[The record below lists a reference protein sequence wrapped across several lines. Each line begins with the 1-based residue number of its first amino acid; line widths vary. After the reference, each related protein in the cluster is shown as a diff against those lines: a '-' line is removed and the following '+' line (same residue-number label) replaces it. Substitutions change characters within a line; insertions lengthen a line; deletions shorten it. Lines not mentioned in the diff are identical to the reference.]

1 MCSTPAKEGSLKAL
15 SVASTHVAFFRLT
28 PRLVMNQMFPANEP
42 GRLDALRNYA
52 IVDTVPEAGFDEI
65 AELAA
70 QICGCPA
77 ALVSFVDASRQWI
90 KAKYGLLPAELSEC
104 PREISICTATICN
117 NDILHVSDLLK
128 DERFNTSPLVTSGL
142 RIRFYCGVPLI
153 TQDGHALGTLC
164 VVDFEPREL
173 AFEKRE
179 ALRRLSR
186 QTMVHLELRRQ
197 LLVRNQ
203 MLLELQHARDRAVAE
218 KTESEKLLLNIL
230 PASIA
235 AELKTNDRVEPR
247 FFDSATV
254 ILIDFTGFTR
264 LVETM
269 EPASVIDQLNQHFT
283 RFDDIIAS
291 HRLEKLK
298 TIGDAY
304 LAVGGVPEPNRS
316 HAIDAALAA
325 LQVLDHLAR
334 LNRQREKLRLPAWQV
349 RIGINTGPVIAG
361 VVGKH
366 KFTYDI
372 WGNTVNI
379 TQRVEA
385 AGDPGRIS
393 IAESTWQHIKTRFET
408 DARGAVEVKHQGLV
422 NMYYLNRIK
431 PEFASDSAGMMP
443 NDRFWKQ
450 D

>member
-1 MCSTPAKEGSLKAL
+1 
-15 SVASTHVAFFRLT
+15 
-28 PRLVMNQMFPANEP
+28 MNQTLPANEP
-42 GRLDALRNYA
+42 GRLGALENYA
-52 IVDTVPEAGFDEI
+52 ILDTLPEAGFDEI
-65 AELAA
+65 TELAA

-90 KAKYGLLPAELSEC
+90 KAKYGPLPAELSEC

-117 NDILHVSDLLK
+117 NDILYVSDLIK
-128 DERFNTSPLVTSGL
+128 DQRFNSSPLVTGDMH
-142 RIRFYCGVPLI
+142 IRFYCGVPLI
-153 TQDGHALGTLC
+153 TQDGYALGTLC
-164 VVDFEPREL
+164 VIDFEPREITF
-173 AFEKRE
+173 AQQE
-179 ALRRLSR
+179 ALRRLAR

-197 LLVRNQ
+197 LLVRNE
-203 MLLELQHARDRAVAE
+203 MLRELERARDRAVAE
-218 KTESEKLLLNIL
+218 KAESDKLLLNIL
-230 PASIA
+230 PPSIA
-235 AELKTNDRVEPR
+235 VELKANDRVQPR

-283 RFDDIIAS
+283 RFDDIMVN

-325 LQVLDHLAR
+325 LQVIDHLAKI
-334 LNRQREKLRLPAWQV
+334 NRQREKLHLPAWQV

-379 TQRVEA
+379 AQRVEA
-385 AGDPGRIS
+385 AGVPGRIS

-422 NMYYLNRIK
+422 NMYYLNRIR
-431 PEFASDSAGMMP
+431 PEFSSDSAGIMP

-450 D
+450 E

>member
-1 MCSTPAKEGSLKAL
+1 
-15 SVASTHVAFFRLT
+15 
-28 PRLVMNQMFPANEP
+28 MNQTIPANEP
-42 GRLDALRNYA
+42 ERLATLTNYA
-52 IVDTVPEAGFDEI
+52 ILDTLPEAGFDEI
-65 AELAA
+65 TELAA

-90 KAKYGLLPAELSEC
+90 KAKYGPLPAELSEC
-104 PREISICTATICN
+104 PREISICTAMICN
-117 NDILHVSDLLK
+117 NDILYVSDLIK
-128 DERFNTSPLVTSGL
+128 DQRFNTSPLVTGDMH
-142 RIRFYCGVPLI
+142 IRFYCGVPLI
-153 TQDGHALGTLC
+153 TQDGYALGTLC
-164 VVDFEPREL
+164 VIDFQPR
-173 AFEKRE
+173 AITFEQQE
-179 ALRRLSR
+179 ALRRLAR

-197 LLVRNQ
+197 LLVRNE
-203 MLLELQHARDRAVAE
+203 MLRDLERARDTAVAG
-218 KTESEKLLLNIL
+218 KAESDKLLLNIL
-230 PASIA
+230 PPSIA
-235 AELKTNDRVEPR
+235 AELKANDRVQPR
-247 FFDSATV
+247 YFDSATV
-254 ILIDFTGFTR
+254 MLIDFTGFTR

-283 RFDDIIAS
+283 RFDDIMAS

-304 LAVGGVPEPNRS
+304 LAVGGVPEPNRT
-316 HAIDAALAA
+316 HAIDAALGA
-325 LQVLDHLAR
+325 LQIIDHLAK
-334 LNRQREKLRLPAWQV
+334 LNRQREKLHLPAWQV

-385 AGDPGRIS
+385 AGVPGRIS

-408 DARGAVEVKHQGLV
+408 DARGAVEVKHQGSV
-422 NMYYLNRIK
+422 NMYYLNRIR
-431 PEFASDSAGMMP
+431 PEFSTDPAGIMP

-450 D
+450 E

>member
-1 MCSTPAKEGSLKAL
+1 
-15 SVASTHVAFFRLT
+15 
-28 PRLVMNQMFPANEP
+28 MNQMIPDNEP

-52 IVDTVPEAGFDEI
+52 IVDTLPEAGFDEI

-77 ALVSFVDASRQWI
+77 ALVSFVDATRQWI

-104 PREISICTATICN
+104 PREISICRATICN
-117 NDILHVSDLLK
+117 NDILYVSDLIK
-128 DERFNTSPLVTSGL
+128 DERFNTSPLVTGEMHV
-142 RIRFYCGVPLI
+142 RFYCGVPLI
-153 TQDGHALGTLC
+153 TRDGHALGTLC
-164 VVDFEPREL
+164 VIDFEPREI
-173 AFEKRE
+173 AFEQRE

-203 MLLELQHARDRAVAE
+203 MLLELEHARDRAVAE
-218 KTESEKLLLNIL
+218 KAESDKLLLNIL
-230 PASIA
+230 PPSIA
-235 AELKTNDRVEPR
+235 AELKTSDRVQPR

-269 EPASVIDQLNQHFT
+269 EPASVIDQLDQHFT
-283 RFDDIIAS
+283 KFDDIMAN

-316 HAIDAALAA
+316 HAIDAGLAA

-379 TQRVEA
+379 AQRVEA
-385 AGDPGRIS
+385 AGDPGRIG

-408 DARGAVEVKHQGLV
+408 DARGAVEVKHHGLV
-422 NMYYLNRIK
+422 NMYYLNRIR
-431 PEFASDSAGMMP
+431 PEFAADSIGMMP

-450 D
+450 E

>member
-1 MCSTPAKEGSLKAL
+1 
-15 SVASTHVAFFRLT
+15 
-28 PRLVMNQMFPANEP
+28 MNQTIPVNEP
-42 GRLDALRNYA
+42 GRLVALTNYA
-52 IVDTVPEAGFDEI
+52 ILDTLPEAGFDEI
-65 AELAA
+65 TELAA

-90 KAKYGLLPAELSEC
+90 KAKYGPLPVELSEC

-117 NDILHVSDLLK
+117 NDILYIPDLIK
-128 DERFNTSPLVTSGL
+128 DQRFNTSPLVTGDMH
-142 RIRFYCGVPLI
+142 IRFYCGVPLI
-153 TQDGHALGTLC
+153 TQDGYALGTLC
-164 VVDFEPREL
+164 VIAFEPREL
-173 AFEKRE
+173 TFEQQE
-179 ALRRLSR
+179 ALRRLAH

-197 LLVRNQ
+197 LRVRNE
-203 MLLELQHARDRAVAE
+203 MLRELERARDQAVAG
-218 KTESEKLLLNIL
+218 KAESDKLLLNIL
-230 PASIA
+230 PSSIA
-235 AELKTNDRVEPR
+235 AELKANDRVQPR

-254 ILIDFTGFTR
+254 MLIDFTGFTR

-269 EPASVIDQLNQHFT
+269 EPASVIDQLDQHFT
-283 RFDDIIAS
+283 RFDDIMAKQ
-291 HRLEKLK
+291 RLEKLK

-325 LQVLDHLAR
+325 LQVIDHLAR
-334 LNRQREKLRLPAWQV
+334 LNRQREKLHLPAWQV

-385 AGDPGRIS
+385 AGAPGRIS

-422 NMYYLNRIK
+422 NMYYLNRIR
-431 PEFASDSAGMMP
+431 PEFSSDPAGITP

-450 D
+450 E

>member
-1 MCSTPAKEGSLKAL
+1 
-15 SVASTHVAFFRLT
+15 
-28 PRLVMNQMFPANEP
+28 MNQTIPANEP
-42 GRLDALRNYA
+42 ERLATLTNYA
-52 IVDTVPEAGFDEI
+52 ILDTLPEAGFDEI
-65 AELAA
+65 TELAA

-90 KAKYGLLPAELSEC
+90 KAKYGPLPAELSEC

-117 NDILHVSDLLK
+117 NDILYVSDLIK
-128 DERFNTSPLVTSGL
+128 DQRFNTSPLVTGDMH
-142 RIRFYCGVPLI
+142 IRFYCGVPLI
-153 TQDGHALGTLC
+153 TQDGYALGTLC
-164 VVDFEPREL
+164 VIDFEPR
-173 AFEKRE
+173 AITFEQQE
-179 ALRRLSR
+179 ALRRLAR

-197 LLVRNQ
+197 LLVRNE
-203 MLLELQHARDRAVAE
+203 MLRDLERARDTAVAG
-218 KTESEKLLLNIL
+218 KAESDKLLLNIL
-230 PASIA
+230 PPSIA
-235 AELKTNDRVEPR
+235 AELKANDRVQPR

-254 ILIDFTGFTR
+254 MLIDFTGFTR

-283 RFDDIIAS
+283 RFDDIMAS

-304 LAVGGVPEPNRS
+304 LAVGGVPEPNRT
-316 HAIDAALAA
+316 HAIDAALGA
-325 LQVLDHLAR
+325 LQIIDHLAK
-334 LNRQREKLRLPAWQV
+334 LNRQREKLHLPAWQV

-385 AGDPGRIS
+385 AGVPGRIS

-408 DARGAVEVKHQGLV
+408 DARGAVEVKHQGSV
-422 NMYYLNRIK
+422 NMYYLNRIR
-431 PEFASDSAGMMP
+431 PEFSTDPAGIMP

-450 D
+450 E

>member
-1 MCSTPAKEGSLKAL
+1 
-15 SVASTHVAFFRLT
+15 
-28 PRLVMNQMFPANEP
+28 MNQTIPANEP
-42 GRLDALRNYA
+42 GRLVALTNYA
-52 IVDTVPEAGFDEI
+52 ILDTLPEAGFDEI
-65 AELAA
+65 TELAA

-90 KAKYGLLPAELSEC
+90 KAKYGPLPAELSEC
-104 PREISICTATICN
+104 PREISICTATICHS
-117 NDILHVSDLLK
+117 DILYVSDLIK
-128 DERFNTSPLVTSGL
+128 DQRFNTSPLVTGDMH
-142 RIRFYCGVPLI
+142 IRFYCGVPLI
-153 TQDGHALGTLC
+153 TQDGYALGTLC
-164 VVDFEPREL
+164 VIDFEPREL
-173 AFEKRE
+173 TFAQQE
-179 ALRRLSR
+179 ALRRLAR

-197 LLVRNQ
+197 LLVRNE
-203 MLLELQHARDRAVAE
+203 MLRDLERARDTAVAG
-218 KTESEKLLLNIL
+218 KAESDKLLLNIL
-230 PASIA
+230 PPSIA
-235 AELKTNDRVEPR
+235 AELKANDRVQSR

-269 EPASVIDQLNQHFT
+269 EPASVIDQLDQYFT
-283 RFDDIIAS
+283 RFDHIMAS

-316 HAIDAALAA
+316 HAVDAALAA
-325 LQVLDHLAR
+325 LQIIDHLAK
-334 LNRQREKLRLPAWQV
+334 LNRQREKLHLPAWQV

-385 AGDPGRIS
+385 AGIPGRIS

-422 NMYYLNRIK
+422 NMYYLNRIR
-431 PEFASDSAGMMP
+431 PEFSSDAAGVLP

>member
-1 MCSTPAKEGSLKAL
+1 
-15 SVASTHVAFFRLT
+15 
-28 PRLVMNQMFPANEP
+28 MNQTIPADEP
-42 GRLDALRNYA
+42 GRLVALTNYA
-52 IVDTVPEAGFDEI
+52 ILDTLPEAGFDEI
-65 AELAA
+65 TELAA

-90 KAKYGLLPAELSEC
+90 KAKYGPLPAELSEC

-117 NDILHVSDLLK
+117 NDILYVADLIK
-128 DERFNTSPLVTSGL
+128 DQRFNTSPLVTGDMH
-142 RIRFYCGVPLI
+142 IRFYCGVPLI
-153 TQDGHALGTLC
+153 TQDGFALGTLC
-164 VVDFEPREL
+164 VIDFEPREIT
-173 AFEKRE
+173 FEQQE
-179 ALRRLSR
+179 ALRRLAR

-197 LLVRNQ
+197 LRVRNE
-203 MLLELQHARDRAVAE
+203 MLRDLERARDFAIAGKAE
-218 KTESEKLLLNIL
+218 SDKLLLNIL
-230 PASIA
+230 PSSIA
-235 AELKTNDRVEPR
+235 AELKENDRVQPR

-269 EPASVIDQLNQHFT
+269 EPASVIDQLDQHFT
-283 RFDDIIAS
+283 RFDDIMAN

-304 LAVGGVPEPNRS
+304 LAVGGVPEPNRT
-316 HAIDAALAA
+316 HAIDAALGA
-325 LQVLDHLAR
+325 LQVIDHLAK
-334 LNRQREKLRLPAWQV
+334 LNRQREKLHLPVWQV

-385 AGDPGRIS
+385 AGIPGRIS

-408 DARGAVEVKHQGLV
+408 DARGAVEVKHQGSV
-422 NMYYLNRIK
+422 SMYYLNRIR
-431 PEFASDSAGMMP
+431 PEFSSDPAGIMP

-450 D
+450 E

>member
-1 MCSTPAKEGSLKAL
+1 
-15 SVASTHVAFFRLT
+15 
-28 PRLVMNQMFPANEP
+28 MNQMLPANEP
-42 GRLDALRNYA
+42 GRLVALANYA
-52 IVDTVPEAGFDEI
+52 ILDTLPEPGFDEI
-65 AELAA
+65 TELAA
-70 QICGCPA
+70 QICGSPA

-90 KAKYGLLPAELSEC
+90 KAKYGPLPAELSEC

-117 NDILHVSDLLK
+117 NDILYVPDLIK
-128 DERFNTSPLVTSGL
+128 DQRFNTSPLVTGDMH
-142 RIRFYCGVPLI
+142 IRFYCGVPLI

-164 VVDFEPREL
+164 VIDFEPREMT
-173 AFEKRE
+173 FEQQE
-179 ALRRLSR
+179 ALRRLAR

-197 LLVRNQ
+197 LLVRNE
-203 MLLELQHARDRAVAE
+203 MLRELERARDHAIVGKAE
-218 KTESEKLLLNIL
+218 SDKLLLNIL
-230 PASIA
+230 PSSIA
-235 AELKTNDRVEPR
+235 AELKANDRVQPR

-269 EPASVIDQLNQHFT
+269 EPASVIDQLDQHFT
-283 RFDDIIAS
+283 VFDDIMAK

-325 LQVLDHLAR
+325 LQVIDHLAR
-334 LNRQREKLRLPAWQV
+334 INRQREKLHLPAWQV

-385 AGDPGRIS
+385 AGVPGRVS

-422 NMYYLNRIK
+422 NMYYLNRIR
-431 PEFASDSAGMMP
+431 PEFSADPAGIMP
-443 NDRFWKQ
+443 NERFWKQ
-450 D
+450 E

>member
-1 MCSTPAKEGSLKAL
+1 
-15 SVASTHVAFFRLT
+15 
-28 PRLVMNQMFPANEP
+28 MNQMIPANES
-42 GRLDALRNYA
+42 GRLDALGNYA
-52 IVDTVPEAGFDEI
+52 ILDTLPEAGFDEI
-65 AELAA
+65 TELAA

-90 KAKYGLLPAELSEC
+90 KAKYGPLPAELSEC

-117 NDILHVSDLLK
+117 NDILYVSDLIK
-128 DERFNTSPLVTSGL
+128 DQRFNTSPLVTGDMH
-142 RIRFYCGVPLI
+142 IRFYCGVPLI
-153 TQDGHALGTLC
+153 TRDGYALGTLC
-164 VVDFEPREL
+164 VIDFEPREL
-173 AFEKRE
+173 TFEQRE

-197 LLVRNQ
+197 LLVRNE
-203 MLLELQHARDRAVAE
+203 MLRDLERARDRAVAE
-218 KTESEKLLLNIL
+218 KAESEQLLLNIL
-230 PASIA
+230 PPTIA
-235 AELKTNDRVEPR
+235 AELKTNGRVQPR
-247 FFDSATV
+247 FFDAATV

-269 EPASVIDQLNQHFT
+269 EPASVIDQLDQHFT
-283 RFDDIIAS
+283 RFDDIMAN

-304 LAVGGVPEPNRS
+304 LAVGSVPEPNRS
-316 HAIDAALAA
+316 HAMDASLAA

-379 TQRVEA
+379 AQRVEA
-385 AGDPGRIS
+385 AGVPGRIS

-422 NMYYLNRIK
+422 NMYYLNRIR
-431 PEFASDSAGMMP
+431 PEFASDSAGIMP
-443 NDRFWKQ
+443 NDRFWRHE
-450 D
+450 